1 MEGNYV
7 EKTWSVFESHSETH
21 RETFVKKAAFR
32 LNENKTRAVSE
43 PPKRK
48 SKKRKISGS

>member
-1 MEGNYV
+1 MER
-7 EKTWSVFESHSETH
+7 TWSVFESHSETH
-21 RETFVKKAAFR
+21 SETFVKKATFR
-32 LNENKTRAVSE
+32 LSENKTRAVSE